1 MASKYFRHDS
11 ERQVVICRTCRYA
24 VWPSEIAGHLKNRQH
39 RIDAKQATA
48 VMYEI
53 QQWPGVIHYPSQ
65 FEVPRSVETAID
77 GIAVYDHGWKCEWDV
92 GECRYICP
100 RFDSIKE
107 HWRKVHGFSA
117 GQKRGG
123 SGILKQDDIARQIEQ
138 HCRRVRCQRLFVQ
151 KEHSQFFEVRS
162 DPKSGNTINRGH
174 AGGEERT
181 WTQAWERASQHY
193 NTIRADD
200 IIRAGAVDEVNP
212 WLRRTGWVPFM
223 EGCDRKDI
231 LQSIREPV
239 VDRTELDV
247 DREAMRDERVAAA
260 VWQAMGEVA
269 SISQATVA
277 RSGVML
283 RFEAIRTEANKVSY
297 HPLEPYQDRTQIG
310 RQGRAWQQI
319 VVFFVRTQRHHQWKS
334 PPYRFNARQKRAF
347 DDVIRRA
354 DQFIDQSMDD
364 SASDNSSEY
373 SDHTEDDAANG
384 CSIGAGPK
392 AQSMSELQR
401 ACLSFCIELLNQTI
415 HNREYDM
422 ALVCALA
429 TLGVSP
435 SGRGFRGADTYPSIL
450 SAIIKVAH
458 FMVIQHAEQL
468 ARPAIDDQLSVCSSP
483 CAFDDSGYES
493 EDGPA
498 RRRRRGRS
506 GFEWVRKMM
515 DGFMVRGCGSPVQWM
530 LDLRSYGMK
539 IGFNTT
545 SAGHVNWRD
554 GDTLEYKA
562 VKFNMAEFRGMVG
575 KLCQDTK
582 RALLED
588 VMFASDADEVPAI
601 PWNELYDDPSNDD
614 VGWSFIRDQRSRLP
628 VEGTNWLHER
638 IGKRRDLR
646 RRFVR
651 AEAES
656 GVDRGRVGD
665 WLRRVAAFRGKLLVL
680 MHMTGG
686 QPARGPE
693 ILSVRHRNTVQ
704 GGHRNLFIE
713 EGMVVFVT
721 RYHKGYEVKGDVK
734 IIHRYLPREVG
745 ELVVW
750 YLWLVL
756 PFVQRMQAMLWD
768 QGTVSDHLWP
778 ADVDGRQWT
787 TERMK
792 QELQRVSEA
801 GLGQSINMAG
811 YRQIAIAISRRWVRK
826 STSNAADGEDDES
839 DWLQDDPSG
848 DIADEQATHSPHVAG
863 AVYAREVQELAGA
876 TARRRQ
882 QFRAISIDWHRF
894 LGFALTEPGSK
905 GGLKRK
911 RCPFE
916 NDAEESRTERQV
928 RLRQMDAQAE
938 LQWMMRKEV
947 GLRSVQGEALQAI
960 QEGQSPIVVVMP
972 TGAGKSVLFMLP
984 SFVQV
989 GGVTIVVVPL
999 KALRA
1004 DMIAR
1009 CGGLSIRCAIWE
1021 HDSAVDG
1028 ASIVLVTPEKAVSP
1042 AFGTFVSRIR
1052 QTQRLDRIVI
1062 DECHVILN
1070 DRWDFRQHLQQLG
1083 KLAFAETQMVLLTAT
1098 LPPTDENELFR
1109 RMHWKREEVRLI
1121 RAATVRPNI
1130 EYSIIDGP
1138 SEQSKRIE
1146 QMSGMVEQVLEDPS
1160 QPEGKAVVM
1169 CESKPEIEAIVA
1181 VAHFPCE
1188 PFHASMTE
1196 DRKEEVL
1203 DDFRCGRV
1211 RVIVASGAFG
1221 MGIDIPDIR
1230 LIVHMDEPRNM
1241 RDYGQA
1247 SGRAGRDGLHSWSVI
1262 IRGGLQFHEG
1272 RVQEFMDPRRKQCR
1286 RIDIDACLDGDS
1298 TRKRCNEAEVKC
1310 DQCKEQVEEHRMRK
1324 EVMMQQRS
1332 RSIPQ
1337 SRRTQHVQHGRLWQ
1351 ERLEKRLEEWKGV
1364 CIICHSRQQDN
1375 MHSISRCVHHESRAA
1390 EQERQ
1395 MVQKTIR
1402 YPSNVVC
1409 YRCGVPRTICRRW
1422 SANGRVLAEGGAE
1435 CQFFG
1440 ILIGVVIGIKHGYRS
1455 AWEEWSRRACRR
1467 GLGVEDGIS
1476 ITEAL
1481 ARTGSDEGGG
1491 SELLHAFMW
1500 LTDRIG
1506 EREEETGTKEVER
1519 G

>member
-1 MASKYFRHDS
+1 MEGAKACQYFQHSS
-11 ERQVVICRTCRYA
+11 EWQIVTCRACQYA
-24 VWPSEIAGHLKNRQH
+24 VWPSQVEGHLKNKQH
-39 RIDAKQATA
+39 GVSKRAASAIANE
-48 VMYEI
+48 V
-53 QQWPGVIHYPSQ
+53 QQWPGVIHFPSE
-65 FEVPRSVETAID
+65 FEVPQFVNVAID
-77 GIAVYDHGWKCEWDV
+77 GITLWDDGWKCEWGN
-92 GECRYICP
+92 GECRYVC
-100 RFDSIKE
+100 RSGGSMKA
-107 HWRKVHGFSA
+107 HWRKVHGFSV
-117 GQKRGG
+117 GQNRGG
-123 SGILKQDDIARQIEQ
+123 SGLLRQEDIERETSR
-138 HCRRVRCQRLFVQ
+138 HCRRVQCQRIFVQ
-151 KEHSQFFEVRS
+151 KEHSQFFEVTSERNDGDVARNKS
-162 DPKSGNTINRGH
+162 DGAETAWSR
-174 AGGEERT
+174 
-181 WTQAWERASQHY
+181 AWERASQHY
-193 NTIRADD
+193 DAIRADD
-200 IIRAGAVDEVNP
+200 TIRAGAVDEVNP

-231 LQSIREPV
+231 LRSIREPIG
-239 VDRTELDV
+239 DDERSDA
-247 DREAMRDERVAAA
+247 DREAMRDERVAVA
-260 VWQAMGEVA
+260 VWQAIGEVA

-310 RQGRAWQQI
+310 RQGRAWQQ
-319 VVFFVRTQRHHQWKS
+319 VVMFFVRTQRCHQWKS
-334 PPYRFNARQKRAF
+334 PQYRFNARQKLAF
-347 DDVIRRA
+347 DDVIRCAERSV
-354 DQFIDQSMDD
+354 DQSMDD
-364 SASDNSSEY
+364 SVSDDSSED
-373 SDHTEDDAANG
+373 SDRTEDE
-384 CSIGAGPK
+384 AG
-392 AQSMSELQR
+392 SMTELQR

-483 CAFDDSGYES
+483 CAFEDSGYES

-506 GFEWVRKMM
+506 SFEWVRKMM

-588 VMFASDADEVPAI
+588 VMFASSADEVPAI
-601 PWNELYDDPSNDD
+601 PWNELYDDPSNDEI
-614 VGWSFIRDQRSRLP
+614 GWSFIRDQRSRLP
-628 VEGTNWLHER
+628 VEGTSWLHER
-638 IGKRRDLR
+638 IGKREDLR

-713 EGMVVFVT
+713 DGMVVFVT

-756 PFVQRMQAMLWD
+756 PFVQRMQAMLWE

-778 ADVDGRQWT
+778 ADADGRQWT

-792 QELQRVSEA
+792 HELQRVSEA
-801 GLGQSINMAG
+801 GLGQSINMAA
-811 YRQIAIAISRRWVRK
+811 YRQIAIAISRRWVRQG
-826 STSNAADGEDDES
+826 TSHATEGEDDEGE
-839 DWLQDDPSG
+839 WLQDDPSG

-876 TARRRQ
+876 TASRRQ

-894 LGFALTEPGSK
+894 LGFASTETGSK

-916 NDAEESRTERQV
+916 SDAEESRTERQV
-928 RLRQMDAQAE
+928 RLRRMDAQAE

-947 GLRSVQGEALQAI
+947 TLRSVQGEALQAV

-984 SFVQV
+984 AFVQV

-1009 CGGLSIRCAIWE
+1009 CGGLSIRCAVWE
-1021 HDSAVDG
+1021 HDNAVDG
-1028 ASIVLVTPEKAVSP
+1028 ASIVLVTPEKAASP

-1098 LPPTDENELFR
+1098 LPPTDEDELFR
-1109 RMHWKREEVRLI
+1109 RMHWEREEVRLI
-1121 RAATVRPNI
+1121 RASTVRPNI
-1130 EYSIIDGP
+1130 EYSIEDGP

-1169 CESKPEIEAIVA
+1169 CESKAEIEAIVA
-1181 VAHFPCE
+1181 AAHFPCE
-1188 PFHASMTE
+1188 PFHADMTE

-1247 SGRAGRDGLHSWSVI
+1247 SGRAGRDGLHSRSVI

-1272 RVQEFMDPRRKQCR
+1272 RVQEFMDPRREQCR
-1286 RIDIDACLDGDS
+1286 RIDIDAYLDGDR

-1310 DQCKEQVEEHRMRK
+1310 DRCKERVEEHRMRK

-1337 SRRTQHVQHGRLWQ
+1337 VRRTQQVQQGRLWQ
-1351 ERLEKRLEEWKGV
+1351 ERLERRLEEWKGV
-1364 CIICHSRQQDN
+1364 CVICHSRRQDN
-1375 MHSISRCVHHESRAA
+1375 MHSISRCVHRESRAA

-1395 MVQKTIR
+1395 IVQRTIR

-1409 YRCGVPRTICRRW
+1409 YKCGVPRTICRRW
-1422 SANGRVLAEGGAE
+1422 SADGRVLAEGGAE

-1440 ILIGVVIGIKHGYRS
+1440 ILIGVVIGIKHGYRA
-1455 AWEEWSRRACRR
+1455 AWEEWRRRAGRR
-1467 GLGVEDGIS
+1467 GLGVEEGVS

-1481 ARTGSDEGGG
+1481 ARTGPNEGEG

-1500 LTDRIG
+1500 LTDRIE
-1506 EREEETGTKEVER
+1506 ERGVETETNGVETETNGVER
-1519 G
+1519 V